1 MNIQKSALS
10 SNPIISI
17 VIPCYNRGQRLSGI
31 LTEVIK
37 TIPDNLEIILSDDST
52 DDDSSSS
59 LLALSRKFPK
69 AIVYKKNENRIGFSN
84 NLIQGINLAH
94 GEYLFFLVDDDSLAL
109 ENLVIFIEDIIKNN
123 YHMVVPSFS
132 LEHAK
137 TGTLVVFKL
146 PEIEV
151 LGHLRHT
158 SGLVI
163 RKELVDEAIKDPLV
177 LNAID
182 KVPQYPQVPIG
193 LFCSLKFH
201 MYKYHLTVVQRSD
214 EGGHDKEG
222 QIRNTGSNWTSD
234 ATLPHFSTLTSRVN
248 QIETYIEMIDSL
260 ISSEG
265 MQSLPFIEL
274 QKRALDEQIYIL
286 LEEGV
291 NRNFK
296 EKTVATFYKR
306 SAINSIRWFLSKKSP
321 IEILRHVYHRL
332 SR

>member
-10 SNPIISI
+10 SNSIISI
-17 VIPCYNRGQRLSGI
+17 VIPCYNQGQRLSGI

-59 LLALSRKFPK
+59 LLAFSRKFPET
-69 AIVYKKNENRIGFSN
+69 AVYRKNESRLGYAG
-84 NLIQGINLAH
+84 NLIQAIHLSH
-94 GEYLFFLVDDDSLAL
+94 GEYLFVLMDEDSLVP
-109 ENLVIFIEDIIKNN
+109 ENLAIFIEDIIKDN
-123 YHMVVPSFS
+123 YHISISATHLDHPRNDT
-132 LEHAK
+132 LEVSKVSA
-137 TGTLVVFKL
+137 
-146 PEIEV
+146 IDV
-151 LGHLRHT
+151 LGALRHP
-158 SGLVI
+158 SGLTI
-163 RKELVDEAIKDPLV
+163 RRELVNEALNDQFV

-182 KVPQYPQVPIG
+182 KAPQYPHIPIG

-214 EGGHDKEG
+214 EGWHDKEG
-222 QIRNTGSNWTSD
+222 QIRNSGSNWTSD
-234 ATLPHFSTLTSRVN
+234 ATLPHFSTLTARAN

-291 NRNFK
+291 NRNFE

-306 SAINSIRWFLSKKSP
+306 SAINSIRWLLSKKSP

>member
-151 LGHLRHT
+151 LGHLRHI

-201 MYKYHLTVVQRSD
+201 MYKYHLTVVQRSGD
-214 EGGHDKEG
+214 DGN
-222 QIRNTGSNWTSD
+222 RGSSWTPD
-234 ATLPHFSTLTSRVN
+234 AITPHFYTLTSRVN

-291 NRNFK
+291 NRNFE

-306 SAINSIRWFLSKKSP
+306 SAINSIRWLLSKKSP